1 MTHSNPDAP
10 IGAPPGNAQP
20 DAERSRRVTWSDPV
34 QSASLAAGLDG
45 LAIMRAIR
53 DGRLPGPPMARLV
66 GFQCVLA
73 EEGEIAMRLEH
84 DPSLENAIGLIHGGA
99 IASMLDTAMGAA
111 ASTRLPAGDGVVTLD
126 LTITYLRPVSARN
139 TPVTA
144 TGRLAHMGGR
154 NAYVLGE
161 LHDATGELCAHAVG
175 NFSIV
180 RARA

>member
-1 MTHSNPDAP
+1 MTFSDTDDALGAQPD
-10 IGAPPGNAQP
+10 GGRP
-20 DAERSRRVTWSDPV
+20 DAERWRRVTWSDPI
-34 QSASLAAGLDG
+34 QSASLAVGLDG

-66 GFQCVLA
+66 GFECVLA
-73 EEGEIAMRLEH
+73 EEGEIVMRLEH

-111 ASTRLPAGDGVVTLD
+111 ANTRLPAGASVVTLD
-126 LTITYLRPVSARN
+126 LTITYLRPVSSRN